1 MSSRPVLH
9 PASLSR
15 RGGLLAT
22 ACLAAVVLAAP
33 LACDRSVPGP
43 DWMKGAPSQARL
55 GVSMKVGW
63 FLENRDLQTLVARYP
78 LADQAVDLF
87 LKKARI
93 NPATETGRIT
103 IYASGD
109 LGRMA
114 KTPDGKPDPAE
125 AAAGILLQLDSFQD
139 PKALQVAIA
148 EAFPAEGTMRI
159 DGKDCPLF
167 VILDVNQNHFRAASD
182 NKDRIWIGDL
192 RALQRRASDQAPGP
206 RSPMVRA
213 GAWIDPGAPL
223 QGILAPGDW
232 LDQAANQLPGDW
244 SKEIPRG
251 IMALAWSVAP
261 GKQEKD
267 GHKLELALVG
277 TPGAIT
283 QATPWLQRLVAITNA
298 LPDAP
303 KTAPELV
310 QERERVALRCTLTT
324 SQIEGVLGRL
334 GVPGVKFKPGTAA

>member
-1 MSSRPVLH
+1 MSAH
-9 PASLSR
+9 PALQHSARLR
-15 RGGLLAT
+15 RGGLLVTALLAVAT
-22 ACLAAVVLAAP
+22 LAAP

-43 DWMKGAPSQARL
+43 EWMKGAPSQARL

-63 FLENRDLQTLVARYP
+63 FLEHRDLQTLIARYP
-78 LADQAVDLF
+78 LADQALDIF

-103 IYASGD
+103 VYGSGD
-109 LGRMA
+109 LSRMA
-114 KTPDGKPDPAE
+114 KGPEGKPDPAE
-125 AAAGILLQLDSFQD
+125 AAASVLLQLDGFQD

-167 VILDVNQNHFRAASD
+167 VIMDFNQVHFRAASD
-182 NKDRIWIGDL
+182 NRGRIWIGDL

-223 QGILAPGDW
+223 QGFLAPGDW
-232 LDQAANQLPGDW
+232 LDKAATQLPGDW

-251 IMALAWSVAP
+251 IATLAWSVAP
-261 GKQEKD
+261 GKEAKD

-277 TPGAIT
+277 TPEAVA

-303 KTAPELV
+303 TVAPELV

-334 GVPGVKFKPGTAA
+334 GIPGVKFKPGSAA